1 MSHIRPLSL
10 CTVLYKIISKVMMH
24 RLQKFMNKIIS
35 VNQSAFVK
43 GRLISYNILIAHECM
58 HYLKNKRTGN
68 TCEMAMKLDMS
79 KAYDRI
85 EWSFLWFMMRKLGFD
100 DKWIAQVRDCVETV
114 SCSVVVEGQP
124 FGCFRPNRG
133 LRQGD
138 PLSPYPTMCR
148 GILLPTPQ
156 GRTKQQ
162 YPWDQGWKQMSVYQ
176 SFVIC

>member
-1 MSHIRPLSL
+1 
-10 CTVLYKIISKVMMH
+10 
-24 RLQKFMNKIIS
+24 MNKIIS

-100 DKWIAQVRDCVETV
+100 DKWIA
-114 SCSVVVEGQP
+114 
-124 FGCFRPNRG
+124 
-133 LRQGD
+133 
-138 PLSPYPTMCR
+138 
-148 GILLPTPQ
+148 
-156 GRTKQQ
+156 
-162 YPWDQGWKQMSVYQ
+162 
-176 SFVIC
+176 